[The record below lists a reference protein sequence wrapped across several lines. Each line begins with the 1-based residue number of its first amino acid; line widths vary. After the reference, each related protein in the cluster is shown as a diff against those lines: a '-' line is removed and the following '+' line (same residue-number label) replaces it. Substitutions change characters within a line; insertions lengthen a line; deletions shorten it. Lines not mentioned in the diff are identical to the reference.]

1 MREDTVVQLRQPG
14 SFEDDPLTEVFAS
27 WCAAFT
33 WASGGGGSCRFVEAY
48 AHLTDSA
55 GRRRIVRHGHLP
67 EREIQT
73 GIGPVAVRC
82 PRVRDRGAGET
93 GPRVRFTS
101 RILPPYLRRAKSIEE
116 LLPWLP
122 TVDDIA
128 WLGGWEG
135 YRVSAVE
142 RTAGARP
149 EVVIFLSPA
158 GHRAPICD
166 GCGASVYGVHD
177 SVVRRIRD
185 LPILDARTW
194 LDVPR
199 RRVSCPRCGPSLE
212 RLSWLDRYSRVTRRL
227 AESVARL
234 CQVLPIKHVAAFFG
248 LGWDAVKA
256 IDKRHL
262 MDTLGAIDLSGVSIL
277 AMDEFAIHK
286 GHRYATVIIDPT
298 IKKVLWVGRGR
309 GREDIRPF
317 FELLGSAGRDRIKA
331 VAMDMNGAY
340 EAEVRAQCPDAEI
353 VFDLFHVVA
362 KFGREVV
369 NRVRVDEA
377 NRLAD
382 DKPARKVVKSARW
395 LLLRNRDNIKRQQ
408 DLIRLDELLAANH
421 ALMTVYVLKEDLK
434 GLWKQ
439 RTKSAAKAAWES
451 WFCRAIESA
460 IKPLVTFARKL
471 EAYLP
476 GIIAHATWPLN
487 TSLLEGFNN
496 KIKVIKRM
504 AYGFRDDE
512 YFFLKIRAAFPGI
525 PGLTSRFGWAS

>member
-1 MREDTVVQLRQPG
+1 M
-14 SFEDDPLTEVFAS
+14 
-27 WCAAFT
+27 
-33 WASGGGGSCRFVEAY
+33 
-48 AHLTDSA
+48 
-55 GRRRIVRHGHLP
+55 
-67 EREIQT
+67 
-73 GIGPVAVRC
+73 
-82 PRVRDRGAGET
+82 
-93 GPRVRFTS
+93 
-101 RILPPYLRRAKSIEE
+101 
-116 LLPWLP
+116 P

-460 IKPLVTFARKL
+460 IKPPRHLRQETRSLSPRHHRPRHLAPQHQPARRLQQQESKSSR
-471 EAYLP
+471 EWP
-476 GIIAHATWPLN
+476 TDSATTN
-487 TSLLEGFNN
+487 TSSSKSEP
-496 KIKVIKRM
+496 
-504 AYGFRDDE
+504 
-512 YFFLKIRAAFPGI
+512 AFPGI
-525 PGLTSRFGWAS
+525 PG